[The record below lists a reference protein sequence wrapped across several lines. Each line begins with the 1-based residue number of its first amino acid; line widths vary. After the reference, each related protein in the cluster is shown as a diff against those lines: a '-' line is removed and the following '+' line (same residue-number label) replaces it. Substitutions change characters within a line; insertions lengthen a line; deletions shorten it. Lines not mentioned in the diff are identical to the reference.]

1 MDRKEMEKLVAR
13 VKSGDKDAYA
23 ELIKPIE
30 NTLYGIARQNT
41 RNEDDANDAVQEA
54 IINAYFGIHRL
65 KDGDKFNS
73 WIYVITRN
81 CCKRMYQKRQKR
93 NEYIDETADIN
104 EAKYYEEEPLNI
116 DHILR
121 LLTEKEQEIFKLYH
135 IERLT
140 TRQISKMINMNENT
154 IKTHLRRSNEKIR
167 RRFTRQTLFILVL
180 CLVVLGSVAAITFIN
195 YIKGLFET
203 GSVGVNND
211 GVLMAIEN
219 MDWYQQVDMDYIDL
233 GNGNKLKVDYISL
246 DEMSLYMIMD
256 FESEEDISKYDE
268 IYFDDLKIANEK
280 GDVICDMGN
289 EFAEQ
294 GRLNIGDKTIENS
307 AHHIKF
313 LFYAYIDS
321 MPISNRINIQFS
333 RLQIGKK
340 LDTKEISNNKIEFNI
355 AIEDKFNDRNYTSY
369 YSDNI
374 NVKKAIISRTGFYT
388 MVEKENNGAIKK
400 IKLLDE
406 NNNEYKCDFVLL
418 NISYETNK
426 DNIMIIAKIDNA
438 TSNELKIIID
448 DEEYKLTK

>member
-41 RNEDDANDAVQEA
+41 RNEDDSNDAVQEA
-54 IINAYFGIHRL
+54 IINVYFGIHRL

-256 FESEEDISKYDE
+256 FESEEDISKYDD
-268 IYFDDLKIANEK
+268 IHFIDLKITNEK
-280 GDVICDMGN
+280 GDIIYNM
-289 EFAEQ
+289 E
-294 GRLNIGDKTIENS
+294 NILEGQSNVNYGDKVIENN
-307 AHHIKF
+307 AHHIRF
-313 LFYAYIDS
+313 LLYLYGDS
-321 MPISNRINIQFS
+321 FPISKRLNFDFS
-333 RLQIGKK
+333 QICIAKK
-340 LDTKEISNNKIEFNI
+340 LNVKEMPKNEVKFDIV
-355 AIEDKFNDRNYTSY
+355 IEDKFNDRNYNSY
-369 YSDNI
+369 YSDNTNI
-374 NVKKAIISRTGFYT
+374 QKAIISRTGFYALVD
-388 MVEKENNGAIKK
+388 MQSMEKLEVE
-400 IKLLDE
+400 LMDE
-406 NNNEYKCDFVLL
+406 NNSIECFYLYFTNNDPNIGAKCIVV
-418 NISYETNK
+418 
-426 DNIMIIAKIDNA
+426 
-438 TSNELKIIID
+438 SNFSNTESEELKLIING
-448 DEEYKLTK
+448 EEYKLAK

>member
-81 CCKRMYQKRQKR
+81 CCKKMYQKRQKR

-246 DEMSLYMIMD
+246 DEMSLYMVMD
-256 FESEEDISKYDE
+256 FESEEDISKYDR
-268 IYFDDLKIANEK
+268 IYFEDLKITNENNE
-280 GDVICDMGN
+280 VICDIGN
-289 EFAEQ
+289 ELSEQ
-294 GRLNIGDKTIENS
+294 RSINAGDKTIEND

-313 LFYAYIDS
+313 LVYIYADS
-321 MPISNRINIQFS
+321 MPISNKLNIQFS
-333 RLQIGKK
+333 KMGPQKK
-340 LDTKEISNNKIEFNI
+340 SDIKEVVNKETAIDIEMS
-355 AIEDKFNDRNYTSY
+355 EKFNDRKVILYN
-369 YSDNI
+369 SDNSDI
-374 NVKKAIISRTGFYT
+374 IKALVSRTGLY
-388 MVEKENNGAIKK
+388 VK
-400 IKLLDE
+400 IKLSISETIKSIQIKDE
-406 NNNEYKCDFVLL
+406 QDNTYKCNFVPA
-418 NISYETNK
+418 T
-426 DNIMIIAKIDNA
+426 
-438 TSNELKIIID
+438 TSNSDTEYEYLIISNLYVSEINELIITVNNK
-448 DEEYKLTK
+448 EYKLTK